1 MRKGNAK
8 VYGVSS
14 DDTSQQSDRF
24 TELLVKI
31 GERLY
36 NPVKII
42 IIAVVVSEIISVAII
57 YLFCE
62 YYLGEH
68 NLSSY
73 LITITIAFACSFSI
87 SVLLVFIIKK
97 FTDLVQ
103 RQKAVIEEEKKKSDR
118 LLLNVLP
125 YRIVDNLKVSGES
138 KPELF
143 NNVTVFFSDFVGFT
157 TLASETGPEEL
168 ISELNEI
175 FTRFDEIMQKNG
187 CERIKT
193 IGDAF
198 LSVCGMPDPVPDHAE
213 RMVNAARE
221 IITYLKERNND
232 SRLIW
237 QVRIGIHSGPV
248 VGGIVGIHKY
258 IYDIFGDSV
267 NTASRMESISE
278 PMKINISEITYSL
291 VKDKFSFIEKPEVE
305 VKGKGLMKTYFID

>member
-1 MRKGNAK
+1 LII
-8 VYGVSS
+8 
-14 DDTSQQSDRF
+14 F
-24 TELLVKI
+24 IVK
-31 GERLY
+31 R
-36 NPVKII
+36 
-42 IIAVVVSEIISVAII
+42 
-57 YLFCE
+57 
-62 YYLGEH
+62 
-68 NLSSY
+68 
-73 LITITIAFACSFSI
+73 
-87 SVLLVFIIKK
+87 

-103 RQKAVIEEEKKKSDR
+103 KQKKVIEIEKKKSDR

-125 YRIVDNLKVSGES
+125 YRIVDNLKASGES

-143 NNVTVFFSDFVGFT
+143 QNITVFFSDFVGFT
-157 TLASETGPEEL
+157 TFASETGPEEL
-168 ISELNEI
+168 ILELNEL
-175 FTRFDEIMQKNG
+175 FTRFDEIMQKHG

-221 IITYLKERNND
+221 IITYLEERNKD